1 MLHTGDLIFVR
12 GQLDS
17 LQNERRLGK
26 LEQSHTW
33 LWRTVSGAII
43 AEAVETVIAMIS
55 YFH

>member
-43 AEAVETVIAMIS
+43 AEAVGTVIAMIS
-55 YFH
+55 HFH